1 MKKLIPVIIIAAVL
15 VYFFFPSGDDPSE
28 IEAVVKKTIAAG
40 KKKDLDGV
48 MDSFSRR
55 YKDEYGMNYV
65 VVKKIMKNVFSK
77 YDSFDGDFFDLTA
90 SIGKSEDGE
99 KQAVANFNIYISGSK
114 SEIPVAILGTAN
126 SPENITVT
134 FRKSKLGGWKIV
146 SVEGVEFEEGF

>member
-77 YDSFDGDFFDLTA
+77 
-90 SIGKSEDGE
+90 
-99 KQAVANFNIYISGSK
+99 
-114 SEIPVAILGTAN
+114 
-126 SPENITVT
+126 
-134 FRKSKLGGWKIV
+134 
-146 SVEGVEFEEGF
+146 